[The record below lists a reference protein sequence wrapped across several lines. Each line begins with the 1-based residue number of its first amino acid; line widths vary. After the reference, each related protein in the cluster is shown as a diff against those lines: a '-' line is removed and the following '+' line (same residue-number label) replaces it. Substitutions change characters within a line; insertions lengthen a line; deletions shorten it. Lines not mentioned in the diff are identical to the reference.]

1 MSIKTTITVTGL
13 DKVTSSMLA
22 LQSTDVRRRA
32 IKAGA
37 DDALVVVKKYYGV
50 GGSALW
56 SGTGPTQ
63 GAGRKKTQWWRKVE
77 RNWTV
82 SSATTTS
89 ATLSNI
95 NTDGFSHKITGG
107 TISAKRAK
115 FLTIPIVPEAH
126 GHSAK
131 SYAKSFNKSLFRV
144 KNLLVQEEKDGKIKP
159 IFVLKKSVTQKAWKG
174 ALPPEKTYLDA
185 YAAGVLDT
193 LIAESDK

>member
-22 LQSTDVRRRA
+22 LQSTKVRRRA

-126 GHSAK
+126 GLSAK
-131 SYAKSFNKSLFRV
+131 TYSKTIKPLFRV

-159 IFVLKKSVTQKAWKG
+159 IFVLKKSVTQNAWKG
-174 ALPPEKTYLDA
+174 ALPPENTYLDA

>member
-13 DKVTSSMLA
+13 DEVTSSMLA
-22 LQSTDVRRRA
+22 LQSTEVRRRA
-32 IKAGA
+32 INAGA
-37 DDALVVVKKYYGV
+37 NDALVVVKKYYGV

-77 RNWTV
+77 SNWAVAST
-82 SSATTTS
+82 SSTG

-126 GHSAK
+126 GLSAK
-131 SYAKSFNKSLFRV
+131 TYSKTIKPLFRV
-144 KNLLVQEEKDGKIKP
+144 KNLLVQSEDNGKIKP
-159 IFVLKKSVTQKAWKG
+159 IFVLKKSVTQKPWKG

-193 LIAESDK
+193 LIAESEK

>member
-32 IKAGA
+32 INAGA
-37 DDALVVVKKYYGV
+37 NDALVVVKKYYGV

-77 RNWTV
+77 SNWSVAST
-82 SSATTTS
+82 SSTG

-126 GHSAK
+126 GLSAK
-131 SYAKSFNKSLFRV
+131 TYSKTIKPLFRV

-159 IFVLKKSVTQKAWKG
+159 IFVLKKSVTQKPWKG
-174 ALPPEKTYLDA
+174 ALPPENTYLDA

-193 LIAESDK
+193 LIAESEK

>member
-13 DKVTSSMLA
+13 DKVTSSMLK
-22 LQSTDVRRRA
+22 LQDIGVRRRA
-32 IKAGA
+32 IYMGSLN
-37 DDALVVVKKYYGV
+37 ALDVVRKYYGV
-50 GGSALW
+50 GGSAMW
-56 SGTGPTQ
+56 SGNGPTQ
-63 GAGRKKTQWWRKVE
+63 GAGRKKTQWWRKVAY
-77 RNWTV
+77 NWSIKNA
-82 SSATTTS
+82 SSVGV
-89 ATLSNI
+89 TLSNI

-126 GHSAK
+126 GLSAK
-131 SYAKSFNKSLFRV
+131 TYSKTIKPLFRV

-193 LIAESDK
+193 LIAESEK

>member
-22 LQSTDVRRRA
+22 LQSTEVRRRA

-126 GHSAK
+126 GLSAK
-131 SYAKSFNKSLFRV
+131 TYSKTIKPLFRV

-185 YAAGVLDT
+185 YAAGVLET
-193 LIAESDK
+193 LIAEAEK

>member
-22 LQSTDVRRRA
+22 LQSTEVRRRA

-126 GHSAK
+126 GLSAK
-131 SYAKSFNKSLFRV
+131 TYSKTIKPLFRV
-144 KNLLVQEEKDGKIKP
+144 KNLLVQEEKDGNIKP

-185 YAAGVLDT
+185 YAAGVLET
-193 LIAESDK
+193 LIAEAEK

>member
-22 LQSTDVRRRA
+22 LQSTEVRRRA
-32 IKAGA
+32 INAGA

-77 RNWTV
+77 SNWSVAST
-82 SSATTTS
+82 SSTG

-126 GHSAK
+126 GLSAK
-131 SYAKSFNKSLFRV
+131 TYSKTIKPLFRV

-185 YAAGVLDT
+185 YSAGVLDT
-193 LIAESDK
+193 LIAESEK

>member
-22 LQSTDVRRRA
+22 LQSADVRRRA
-32 IKAGA
+32 INAGA
-37 DDALVVVKKYYGV
+37 NDALSVVKKYYGV

-77 RNWTV
+77 SNWSVAST
-82 SSATTTS
+82 STTG

-115 FLTIPIVPEAH
+115 YLTIPIVPEAH
-126 GHSAK
+126 GLSAK
-131 SYAKSFNKSLFRV
+131 TYSKTIKPLFRV

-193 LIAESDK
+193 LIAESEK

>member
-13 DKVTSSMLA
+13 DEVTSSMLA
-22 LQSTDVRRRA
+22 LQSTEVRRRA
-32 IKAGA
+32 INAGA

-77 RNWTV
+77 SNWSVAST
-82 SSATTTS
+82 SSTG

-126 GHSAK
+126 GLSAK
-131 SYAKSFNKSLFRV
+131 TYSKTIKPLFRV
-144 KNLLVQEEKDGKIKP
+144 KNLLVQEDKDGKIKP

-193 LIAESDK
+193 LIAESEK

>member
-13 DKVTSSMLA
+13 DEVTSSMLK

-32 IKAGA
+32 INAGA
-37 DDALVVVKKYYGV
+37 NDALVVVKKYYGV

-77 RNWTV
+77 SNWAVAST
-82 SSATTTS
+82 SSTG

-126 GHSAK
+126 GLSAK
-131 SYAKSFNKSLFRV
+131 TYSKTIKPLFRV

-193 LIAESDK
+193 LIAESEK

>member
-32 IKAGA
+32 INAGA
-37 DDALVVVKKYYGV
+37 NDALVVVKKYYGV

-77 RNWTV
+77 SNWSVAST
-82 SSATTTS
+82 SSTG

-126 GHSAK
+126 GLSAK
-131 SYAKSFNKSLFRV
+131 TYSKTIKPLFRV

-159 IFVLKKSVTQKAWKG
+159 IFVLKKSVTQAPWKG
-174 ALPPEKTYLDA
+174 ALPPENTYVDA

-193 LIAESDK
+193 LIAESEK